1 MAEKLEELSVND
13 DKTKSSEDKK
23 EEVKEE
29 KKEEKTG
36 EEEKKWARNVASY
49 GSSTCHFPLFYN
61 RLWNWKIGHFCFF
74 LFGRLTSQDLGA
86 TLNASISQSSRCCE
100 LLSHSQTLISPF
112 IFSYIVDQSSVIMYL
127 CIYTTCYDTRL
138 VLLIDSH
145 IG

>member
-1 MAEKLEELSVND
+1 MSPELRFIRILHLPFTPFLQQTLKLKNWTL
-13 DKTKSSEDKK
+13 
-23 EEVKEE
+23 
-29 KKEEKTG
+29 
-36 EEEKKWARNVASY
+36 
-49 GSSTCHFPLFYN
+49 LF
-61 RLWNWKIGHFCFF
+61 FF
-74 LFGRLTSQDLGA
+74 LFGLLTSQDLGA

-112 IFSYIVDQSSVIMYL
+112 IFSFIVDQSSVIMYM